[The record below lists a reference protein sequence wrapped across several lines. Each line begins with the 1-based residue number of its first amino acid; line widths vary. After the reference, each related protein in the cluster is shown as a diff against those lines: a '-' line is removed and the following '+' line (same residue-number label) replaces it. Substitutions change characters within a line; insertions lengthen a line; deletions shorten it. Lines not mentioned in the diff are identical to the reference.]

1 MLWFCAAAVES
12 PEHAVLMCAGF
23 AQLVQQRD
31 VFLTKLRL
39 TRPDI
44 VALESEA
51 DAFVVLRKL
60 ICEPEVSAL
69 LAAFVRRTLDIY
81 SSVELVWPQAYIVQ
95 VDTDAEEVDEGD
107 EGVESDVDDS

>member
-1 MLWFCAAAVES
+1 M
-12 PEHAVLMCAGF
+12 
-23 AQLVQQRD
+23 
-31 VFLTKLRL
+31 
-39 TRPDI
+39 
-44 VALESEA
+44 
-51 DAFVVLRKL
+51 RKP

-95 VDTDAEEVDEGD
+95 VETDAEVDEGD